1 MFTSINSPASS
12 TLSVS
17 SGEPDYPTHG
27 LPLWDRYPSFSP
39 LQVRGEAW
47 SPPLPSAQ
55 PEPEAWSPFQPAQM
69 VPYNWITETPPSA
82 QPEPEDWSPPS
93 AQPEQDMDDIKLP
106 PHVLEHL
113 DNSQLSSG
121 SDVYHD
127 PTKLHKFPQRQL
139 EQMVGYFRSERLEQE
154 KKQKDQEQLIEELQR
169 KGKMVEKKER
179 AQEKKLKDQE
189 QLIEELQR
197 KGKMLE
203 KKERAQ
209 EKKLKGYR
217 YRIGKRYN
225 TRSGKNWKTFG
236 GGLVKMSIREH

>member
-1 MFTSINSPASS
+1 MFTSINSSASS

-17 SGEPDYPTHG
+17 SGEPYYPAHG
-27 LPLWDRYPSFSP
+27 LPLWDRYPYFSP

-47 SPPLPSAQ
+47 LPPPLFPSAQ
-55 PEPEAWSPFQPAQM
+55 PEPEGWSPFQPAQI

-82 QPEPEDWSPPS
+82 QPDPEDWSPPLP
-93 AQPEQDMDDIKLP
+93 QPEQDMDDIKLP

-113 DNSQLSSG
+113 DNSQVSSG
-121 SDVYHD
+121 YELYDD
-127 PTKLHKFPQRQL
+127 PTKLHTFRQRKL
-139 EQMVGYFRSERLEQE
+139 EQMVVHFSSERLEQE
-154 KKQKDQEQLIEELQR
+154 KKQKDKEQLIEELQR
-169 KGKMVEKKER
+169 KGNMLEKKER

-197 KGKMLE
+197 KGKMVE
-203 KKERAQ
+203 KKEKAQ

-225 TRSGKNWKTFG
+225 TRSGKN
-236 GGLVKMSIREH
+236 

>member
-12 TLSVS
+12 TLSAS

-27 LPLWDRYPSFSP
+27 LPLWDLYSSFSP

-47 SPPLPSAQ
+47 SP
-55 PEPEAWSPFQPAQM
+55 FQPAQV
-69 VPYNWITETPPSA
+69 VPYNWITET
-82 QPEPEDWSPPS
+82 PPS

-113 DNSQLSSG
+113 DNSQLSAG
-121 SDVYHD
+121 SEVYYD
-127 PTKLHKFPQRQL
+127 PTKLHTFSQRQL
-139 EQMVGYFRSERLEQE
+139 EQMVGHFRSERLELEETVELLHRERLEQE

-169 KGKMVEKKER
+169 TV
-179 AQEKKLKDQE
+179 
-189 QLIEELQR
+189 
-197 KGKMLE
+197 KMLE

-225 TRSGKNWKTFG
+225 TRSGKK
-236 GGLVKMSIREH
+236 